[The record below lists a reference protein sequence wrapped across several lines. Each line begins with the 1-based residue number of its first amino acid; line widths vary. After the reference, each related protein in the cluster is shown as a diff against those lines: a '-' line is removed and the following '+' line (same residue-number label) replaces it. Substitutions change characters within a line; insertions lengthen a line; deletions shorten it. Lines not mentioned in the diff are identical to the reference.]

1 MIGTHIHE
9 DHTEGMTGI
18 INDFPIKKIFILYNE
33 KDDFEF
39 YNKVKKVINSKG
51 LLIESLKETG
61 RFSLGENIE
70 FKILYVDNTELSKAN
85 NTSIVAE
92 LTYANQRYLF
102 MGDTQRE
109 VENKLISKGMLND
122 VDVLRVGHHG
132 SDTSTTENFIN
143 KILP

>member
-1 MIGTHIHE
+1 
-9 DHTEGMTGI
+9 MTGI

>member
-1 MIGTHIHE
+1 LIGTHIHE